1 MRYVF
6 GFMCV
11 CALGVMPIVGCS
23 DTQPECNGE
32 FGRCDDGDDNECRY
46 GRCLGVC
53 TPTTSESSAYWVENG
68 TPCESDGIPGL
79 CIDGVCVENLC
90 EGVVCEDDGNLCTD
104 DTCDYVDGTCVPT
117 VCEDDGNECTDPSC
131 DPTTGC
137 YFTAVEDGRE
147 CNDAPSGHHAGMC
160 EAGVCVDP
168 CDPAYEQE
176 SQCPIKGREAYF
188 CCPGWV
194 RCLSRC

>member
-1 MRYVF
+1 MRYLV

-11 CALGVMPIVGCS
+11 LALGIVLLLGCS
-23 DTQPECNGE
+23 EPPCGGECP
-32 FGRCDDGDDNECRY
+32 DDGNECTQEY
-46 GRCLGVC
+46 CDHDVGACMSGPVL
-53 TPTTSESSAYWVENG
+53 NG
-68 TPCESDGIPGL
+68 TECTFDGVA
-79 CIDGVCVENLC
+79 GVCVSGVCGANLC

-104 DTCDYVDGTCVPT
+104 DTCDYVDGTCVHPRT

-137 YFTAVEDGRE
+137 YFTEAEDGRE
-147 CNDAPSGHHAGMC
+147 CYYSPSGSAGMC

-168 CDPAYEQE
+168 CDPEYEQE

-188 CCPGWV
+188 CCPGSSHC
-194 RCLSRC
+194 RLQC